1 MLKTNCNS
9 TVASFIPEPWVLL
22 SGLIFQRSVHE
33 YGAFV
38 KLGVGTC
45 LNALYFNMGL
55 LSDMALDMF

>member
-9 TVASFIPEPWVLL
+9 TVASFIPQPWVLF
-22 SGLIFQRSVHE
+22 SGLIFQSSVHE

-38 KLGVGTC
+38 KHGVGTC

-55 LSDMALDMF
+55 S